1 MMENVITILYISN
14 QVLSTQF
21 YKKVLNIEPT
31 LNVPGM
37 TEFTLFDNC
46 KLGLMP
52 ENGIAK
58 IITPITPHPKLGS
71 QIPRCE
77 IYLRVNNPE
86 EYIKRALINGAK
98 NVSPLEDRDWN
109 EKVAYVADL
118 DGHILAFAEIKKP

>member
-1 MMENVITILYISN
+1 MENILTILYVSN
-14 QVLSTQF
+14 QSLSTQF
-21 YKKVLNIEPT
+21 YTKVLNLEPT

-37 TEFTLFDNC
+37 TEFTLLVNF

-58 IITPITPHPKLGS
+58 IITPITPHPKLGT

-77 IYLRVNNPE
+77 IYIRVYNPE

-98 NVSPLEDRDWN
+98 NVSPLKNRDWN
-109 EKVAYVADL
+109 EKVGYVADL